1 MKGLLL
7 ILVAT
12 LSGCANR
19 PAPIITI
26 WTFCEVPVEMTQVQ
40 PLLAK
45 PEGDYSQ
52 KDVAIYITNLRKH
65 DDIHRALLS
74 SIRLWSDSCRERAE
88 QHKGEQ

>member
-12 LSGCANR
+12 LSGCASR
-19 PAPIITI
+19 PAPVITI
-26 WTFCEVPVEMTQVQ
+26 WTFCEVPAEMTQVQ
-40 PLLAK
+40 PPLAK
-45 PEGDYSQ
+45 PAGDYSQ
-52 KDVAIYITNLRKH
+52 KDVAIYITNLRKD

-88 QHKGEQ
+88 RHKGEQ